1 MVGECRI
8 LPGFALLLM
17 HCFCTTPAVARD
29 EERRNELTIA
39 VGAAVVPSYEG
50 SNDYRLTSGGLVR
63 GKVAG
68 FPFFARG
75 TNLHVDLIRD
85 SDPDGWDIGFGP
97 IASARFNRTGRIR
110 DDRVKALG
118 ELDTAWEIGGWA
130 GIAKTGV
137 ITSDYDNLS
146 LRVAY
151 VSDVGGAHKSYIVTP
166 AVEYATPLSETT
178 LFGITLSADYVGKGY
193 GNYYYD
199 ISLAGSQASGLG
211 VYAAAGD
218 KAGFAKLN
226 AGMVAAKSLSGDL
239 RKGWAIFGLGGYGR
253 LLGRYAES
261 PIVKDAGDRDQW
273 MGGLGM
279 AYTF

>member
-1 MVGECRI
+1 MTGVRAIQIAC
-8 LPGFALLLM
+8 LALGLASAHGGSAL
-17 HCFCTTPAVARD
+17 AQESDRS
-29 EERRNELTIA
+29 NELTIG
-39 VGAAVVPSYEG
+39 VGAAVIPSYEG
-50 SNDYRLTSGGLVR
+50 SNDYNVIPGGLVR

-75 TNLHVDLIRD
+75 TNLHVDLVRD
-85 SDPDGWDIGFGP
+85 NGIKGWDLEAGPVFG
-97 IASARFNRTGRIR
+97 ARLNRTGRIG
-110 DDRVKALG
+110 DARVKALG
-118 ELDTAWEIGGWA
+118 KLDTAWELGGWA

-146 LRVAY
+146 FRVAY
-151 VSDVGGAHKSYIVTP
+151 VADVGSAHKSYIVTP

-178 LFGITLSADYVGKGY
+178 LVGFSLSADYVGKGY

-199 ISLAGSQASGLG
+199 IALAGSQASGLG

-226 AGMVAAKSLSGDL
+226 VGMVAAKSLSGDL
-239 RKGWAIFGLGGYGR
+239 RKGWALFGLAGYGR
-253 LLGRYAES
+253 LLGRYADS
-261 PIVKDAGDRDQW
+261 PIVKDAGNRNQW
-273 MGGLGM
+273 MGGLGV